1 MLRGPQRLAL
11 IVETAIFPSL
21 VLFVASVAG
30 AADSSLQANMN
41 TVLKADPRNSGVAVS
56 VQTRSNQSVLV
67 YDLRAVALTKSM
79 ADVFRVFLQFAQTEK
94 SRQFKSV
101 ELAFR
106 GHPRFLIDGKY
117 FKELGEEFGT
127 QNPVYTMRTF
137 PENLSKPDG
146 SRAYPTWNGG
156 LIGVVGKQTEDFN
169 DFHRQWW
176 MEDVVASAAGAAG
189 TNPQL
194 QPVSAP
200 SAPVSAAPA
209 APPSSRIVSPPSGDN
224 AGKGAPVDSAAADST
239 SNSPSEP
246 LDLPGWLVA
255 FPGSVH
261 HDKIASRT
269 EVAVGYTAPDS
280 TLAVTDFYKDQFR
293 KGEVTASASFDGS
306 GTTIRASATGQTCV
320 LRISDADAGTNINV
334 KCAPTQAT
342 PAPAISPQ
350 PARLPPGVH
359 LVEYSISGSAQG
371 AGLTY
376 RNATGGT
383 EQNEVSLPQ
392 TFRFYAASGS
402 FVYLSAQNKTDTG
415 YVHVSITVDGT
426 PLQEATAGSAYGI
439 ATASGSVSR

>member
-1 MLRGPQRLAL
+1 MQKHPWFPRFPAVLA
-11 IVETAIFPSL
+11 SL
-21 VLFVASVAG
+21 VFSIPSITC
-30 AADSSLQANMN
+30 AADSPLQADMN
-41 TVLKADPRNSGVAVS
+41 AVLKADPRNSGVAVS

-67 YDLRAVALTKSM
+67 YDLRAVALTNSM
-79 ADVFRVFLQFAQTEK
+79 ADVFRVFLQFAQVEK
-94 SRQFKSV
+94 ARQFKSV
-101 ELAFR
+101 ELVFR
-106 GHPRFLIDGKY
+106 GQPRFLIDGRY

-176 MEDVVASAAGAAG
+176 MQDVVAMAAASP
-189 TNPQL
+189 NPQL
-194 QPVSAP
+194 QPVSVP
-200 SAPVSAAPA
+200 SAPVSSPSAALPG
-209 APPSSRIVSPPSGDN
+209 SRIVSLPSGEN
-224 AGKGAPVDSAAADST
+224 IGKGAPVDSAVTDLT
-239 SNSPSEP
+239 SSSQGEP
-246 LDLPGWLVA
+246 LDLPGWLGA
-255 FPGSVH
+255 FPRSVH

-280 TLAVTDFYKDQFR
+280 ASAVIDFYKDQFR
-293 KGEVTASASFDGS
+293 KGEVTSSASFDGI
-306 GTTIRASATGQTCV
+306 GTAIRASATGQTCV
-320 LRISDADAGTNINV
+320 LRISDADAGTNVNV
-334 KCAPTQAT
+334 KCAPSQAT

-359 LVEYSISGSAQG
+359 LVEYSISGSAEG

-402 FVYLSAQNKTDTG
+402 FVYLSAQNKTNTG
-415 YVHVSITVDGT
+415 YVHVSITVDGS
-426 PLQEATAGSAYGI
+426 PVQEATAGSAYGI
-439 ATASGSVSR
+439 ATASGSVPR